1 MKEYLAAESR
11 PKRAVGLLLAGLLLC
26 AATARAAVPAQPMM
40 GTPEIVLPQ
49 ATPTG
54 AVVLFSGAEGWGE
67 AERKLAGTLAGRGQL
82 VIGVDT
88 AGTLRRM
95 AQSHDDCVT
104 LVGEIEAVSHQAQ
117 REAGAPEYHFP
128 VLAGIGAGGTMA
140 LEVAGQASTATLDR
154 VLAVDPAPTLP
165 GSKPLCG
172 EQPAGTAPRGA
183 THRAAA
189 YDLPAG
195 ALPYGV
201 DIRLSASASTG
212 VRLRA
217 GEFATRHPQV
227 GLASDSQ
234 ASPADALLDG
244 LAAPAQPAAP
254 PAVADL
260 PLVELPVAH
269 PGDTFA
275 VLYSGD
281 GGWRDLDKQL
291 GTILQR
297 SGLPVVG
304 VDVLRYFWAH
314 RTPEQGAQDLG
325 RIIDA
330 YRQKWGAKKVV
341 LIGFSF
347 GADILPALYNRLPAA
362 ARATVVQLSLLA
374 FAAETDFEVTVSG
387 WLEQHRNTALPTLPE
402 VRRIDPRQ
410 VQCFYGADDDE
421 AACTK
426 IGNGVE
432 LVRTAGSHHFDGDYE
447 ALARRILRGLQ
458 HRDAP

>member
-1 MKEYLAAESR
+1 M
-11 PKRAVGLLLAGLLLC
+11 
-26 AATARAAVPAQPMM
+26 
-40 GTPEIVLPQ
+40 
-49 ATPTG
+49 
-54 AVVLFSGAEGWGE
+54 
-67 AERKLAGTLAGRGQL
+67 
-82 VIGVDT
+82 
-88 AGTLRRM
+88 
-95 AQSHDDCVT
+95 
-104 LVGEIEAVSHQAQ
+104 
-117 REAGAPEYHFP
+117 
-128 VLAGIGAGGTMA
+128 
-140 LEVAGQASTATLDR
+140 
-154 VLAVDPAPTLP
+154 
-165 GSKPLCG
+165 
-172 EQPAGTAPRGA
+172 
-183 THRAAA
+183 
-189 YDLPAG
+189 
-195 ALPYGV
+195 
-201 DIRLSASASTG
+201 
-212 VRLRA
+212 
-217 GEFATRHPQV
+217 
-227 GLASDSQ
+227 
-234 ASPADALLDG
+234 
-244 LAAPAQPAAP
+244 
-254 PAVADL
+254 
-260 PLVELPVAH
+260 
-269 PGDTFA
+269 
-275 VLYSGD
+275 LYSGD

-314 RTPEQGAQDLG
+314 RTPEQGAQDLA

-347 GADILPALYNRLPAA
+347 GADVLPALYNRLPAA
-362 ARATVVQLSLLA
+362 AQATVVQLSLLA